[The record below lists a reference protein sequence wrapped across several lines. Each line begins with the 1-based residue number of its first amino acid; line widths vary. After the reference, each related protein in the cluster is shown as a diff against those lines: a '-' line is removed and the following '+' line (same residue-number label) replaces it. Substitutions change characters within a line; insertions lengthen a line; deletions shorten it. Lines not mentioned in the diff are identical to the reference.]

1 MRTKKLKNKKKNAG
15 KQNTRIYDHTV
26 VTHHDHIYDIEVY
39 GRRKLKK
46 KRHSFFLQFDLI
58 PHELCDSRHQLRGR
72 GFSGRGASGRGF
84 GRGASGRE
92 EAIPDELV
100 GNFHLCLFLSL

>member
-1 MRTKKLKNKKKNAG
+1 MRQPTP
-15 KQNTRIYDHTV
+15 T
-26 VTHHDHIYDIEVY
+26 
-39 GRRKLKK
+39 
-46 KRHSFFLQFDLI
+46 
-58 PHELCDSRHQLRGR
+58 SRVR

>member
-1 MRTKKLKNKKKNAG
+1 MRQPTP
-15 KQNTRIYDHTV
+15 T
-26 VTHHDHIYDIEVY
+26 
-39 GRRKLKK
+39 
-46 KRHSFFLQFDLI
+46 S
-58 PHELCDSRHQLRGR
+58 RGR

-100 GNFHLCLFLSL
+100 GNSFMLVFYRFKKSLLQKSVPIRMRVKEKSYAS